1 MGINQPRLFG
11 CVIGGFGC
19 ILLQGEI
26 ILDGDEKQGRTRP
39 APNENSPKFT
49 LIFGADLGQIQK
61 SEKFKAE
68 KLEDFLHN
76 INLVRERGLEP
87 LCLAAPDPK
96 SGASPSSAT
105 LAHMPRVGRI
115 PLRERS
121 VQDNLHGA
129 VSPKNAPKEGY
140 DVFLVKPGR
149 WRSQGARWLTGPSP
163 WPRSQAVSRA
173 SWR

>member
-1 MGINQPRLFG
+1 MGINQPKLPG

-39 APNENSPKFT
+39 APNENNPKFT

-68 KLEDFLHN
+68 KMEDFLHN

-96 SGASPSSAT
+96 SEK
-105 LAHMPRVGRI
+105 I
-115 PLRERS
+115 
-121 VQDNLHGA
+121 NL
-129 VSPKNAPKEGY
+129 PY
-140 DVFLVKPGR
+140 
-149 WRSQGARWLTGPSP
+149 SQQPQYNP
-163 WPRSQAVSRA
+163 F
-173 SWR
+173 